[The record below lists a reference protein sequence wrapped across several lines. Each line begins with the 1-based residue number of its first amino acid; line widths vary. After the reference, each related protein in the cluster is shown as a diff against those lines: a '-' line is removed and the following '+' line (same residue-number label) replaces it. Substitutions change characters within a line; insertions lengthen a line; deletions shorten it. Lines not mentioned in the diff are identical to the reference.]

1 VVCPTF
7 KIRYSSVLHPKYSS
21 QNINSINKVQFNNM
35 PCANGPK
42 QQPWKASWPPAKVDS
57 GTMHG
62 FAKGQVVVMDGN
74 AGNIHPTP
82 TKDDSAE

>member
-1 VVCPTF
+1 
-7 KIRYSSVLHPKYSS
+7 
-21 QNINSINKVQFNNM
+21 M